1 MTQPFIVLGDK
12 HSHGGTVTSASTRRR
27 RSIGRGIARRND
39 TVTCPIHGPNYIVDG
54 DDTMIVQGEGVAR
67 DGYKTACGAVLV
79 ASRTAGSD
87 GN

>member
-12 HSHGGTVTSASTRRR
+12 HSHGGTVTSASTL
-27 RSIGRGIARRND
+27 SSVDGRGIARRND
-39 TVTCPIHGPNYIVDG
+39 TVTCPVHGPNHIVDG
-54 DDTMIVQGEGVAR
+54 DDTMIVQGAGVAR